1 MKAVVLHQYGGPEEL
16 KYEEVPDPAPG
27 PGEVLVR
34 VHAASLNPI
43 DWKLRSG
50 EAKAVYELTFPDILG
65 RDVAGTVESLGEG
78 VSGFVVGEHVLAL
91 ANHTYAELCIVKA
104 SDLAHTPE
112 GLGFNDA
119 STVPLASLT
128 GNQLIHLGT
137 KASEGQTIILTGALG
152 SVGRCALFAALE
164 AGIKVIAAVRKSQV
178 AEAKAIGATD
188 AVDIADE
195 DAILAL
201 PHVDA
206 VADTVGHDIATRLLA
221 KVKPGGNFGSV
232 LGPVAGSSDFP
243 EVTVNMVSAKP
254 DPATICHF
262 AKAVQEGRLK
272 LPIGLVLPLAKAAEA
287 QIAAA
292 KGGIG
297 KVLLIP

>member
-16 KYEEVPDPAPG
+16 KYEDVPDPTSG

-50 EAKAVYELTFPDILG
+50 AAKHIYPLTFPDVLG
-65 RDVAGTVESLGEG
+65 RDVAGTVQSLGEG
-78 VSGFVVGEHVLAL
+78 VSGFVVGEQVLAL
-91 ANHTYAELCIVKA
+91 ANHTYAELCVVKA
-104 SDLAHTPE
+104 ADLAHTPE

-128 GNQLIHLGT
+128 GHQLVHLGA
-137 KASEGQTIILTGALG
+137 KVESGQTILLTGALG

-164 AGIKVIAAVRKSQV
+164 AGAKVIAAVRKSQI
-178 AEAKAIGATD
+178 AEALAIGATQ

-195 DAILAL
+195 EAILAL

-262 AKAVQEGRLK
+262 AKAVQEGRLQI
-272 LPIGLVLPLAKAAEA
+272 PIGLTLPLAKAAEG
-287 QIAAA
+287 QIAGE

-297 KVLLIP
+297 KVVLTP

>member
-1 MKAVVLHQYGGPEEL
+1 MKAVVVHQYGGPEEL
-16 KYEEVPDPAPG
+16 KYEDAPDPNPG

-34 VHAASLNPI
+34 VHAASINPI

-50 EAKAVYELTFPDILG
+50 AAKHIYPLTFPAILG
-65 RDVAGTVESLGEG
+65 RDVAGVVEQLGDG
-78 VSGFVVGEHVLAL
+78 VSGFKVGEKVLAL
-91 ANHTYAELCIVKA
+91 ANHTYAELCVIKA
-104 SDLAHTPE
+104 ADLAHTPE
-112 GLGFNDA
+112 GLSFHDA
-119 STVPLASLT
+119 SAVPLAALT
-128 GNQLIHLGT
+128 GHQLIHLGT
-137 KASEGQTIILTGALG
+137 RATEGQTIILTGALG

-178 AEAKAIGATD
+178 AEAKAIGATE

-201 PHVDA
+201 PHVDS
-206 VADTVGHDIATRLLA
+206 VADTVGHEIATRLLA
-221 KVKPGGNFGSV
+221 KIKPGGTFGSV

-254 DPATICHF
+254 DPATVVHF

-272 LPIGLVLPLAKAAEA
+272 LPIGLTLPLAKAAEG
-287 QIAAA
+287 QIAAE

-297 KVLLIP
+297 KVLLTP

>member
-1 MKAVVLHQYGGPEEL
+1 MKAVVLHQHGGPEEL
-16 KYEEVPDPAPG
+16 KYEDVPNPTPG

-50 EAKAVYELTFPDILG
+50 EARRVYELSFPDILG

-91 ANHTYAELCIVKA
+91 ANHPYAELCIVKA
-104 SDLAHTPE
+104 ADLAHTPE
-112 GLGFNDA
+112 GLGFNEA

-128 GNQLIHLGT
+128 GHQLVHLGA
-137 KASEGQTIILTGALG
+137 KVQEGQTILLTGALG

-164 AGIKVIAAVRKSQV
+164 AGANVIAAVRKTQV
-178 AEAKAIGATD
+178 AEALAIGAAQAID
-188 AVDIADE
+188 LADE
-195 DAILAL
+195 AAILAL
-201 PHVDA
+201 PYVDA

-254 DPATICHF
+254 DPATVAHF
-262 AKAVQEGRLK
+262 ATAVQEGRLK

-287 QIAAA
+287 QIAAE

-297 KVLLIP
+297 KVILTP